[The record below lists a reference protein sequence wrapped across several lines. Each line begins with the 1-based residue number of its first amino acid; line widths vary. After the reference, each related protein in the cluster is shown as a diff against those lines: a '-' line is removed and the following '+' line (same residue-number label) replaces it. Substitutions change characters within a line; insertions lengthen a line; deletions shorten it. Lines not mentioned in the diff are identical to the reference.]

1 MNNFSSLPVDVEG
14 RPFKRA
20 GFVIVLLV
28 GTFIAI
34 LNQTLLVT
42 ALPKIMEDLN
52 VSANNAQWLITTFM
66 LINGIMIPISAFFL
80 NQIAS
85 RTLFLLAMGC
95 FSLGTIVCALSST
108 FHLLLIGRIIQ
119 AIGSG
124 IMLPLMQTLMFM
136 IFPPHRRGEAMGLV
150 GIVIAFSPA
159 IGPTLSGWIVDFYH
173 WHYLFCII
181 LPIAVIDMF
190 LAFYFL
196 KNVIHLTKPKLDIL
210 SVLLSSVGLGTLLY
224 GIGVAGD
231 KGWGS
236 YTVWITCGIGLIGLI
251 LFSRRQFKLKE
262 PILELRVFKSKI
274 FTLSTAI
281 VSIIFMTMIGS
292 EILLPIYTQKIH
304 GYSALKSGLVLL
316 PGALVL
322 GLISPIAGKIFDKYG
337 IRKLSV
343 VGMVVLTVGTF
354 PFLFLEQNTSIW
366 WIVWSYSLRMLGM
379 GLVMMPL
386 ATAGINALP
395 QEQISHGTAANNT
408 VRQIFASLGSAII
421 VGVMTTSVN
430 QYISNYSVDKTG
442 KVLMNATIN
451 GINNGFLAAFLLII
465 IAFNLCFF
473 IKQPIKYIGHEDF
486 SRD

>member
-1 MNNFSSLPVDVEG
+1 MNNLATLPVDVEG

-28 GTFIAI
+28 GAFIAI

-42 ALPKIMEDLN
+42 ALPKIMDDLN
-52 VSANNAQWLITTFM
+52 VSANNAQWLITAFM

-80 NQIAS
+80 NQITS
-85 RTLFLLAMGC
+85 RTLFFLAMGC
-95 FSLGTIVCALSST
+95 FAIGTVVCALSTT
-108 FHLLLIGRIIQ
+108 FQLLLIGRIIQ

-136 IFPPHRRGEAMGLV
+136 IFPPNRRGEAMGLV

-173 WHYLFCII
+173 WHYLFYII

-210 SVLLSSVGLGTLLY
+210 SVLLSSIGLGTLLY

-236 YTVWITCGIGLIGLI
+236 QIVWITCGIGLIVLI
-251 LFSRRQFKLKE
+251 LFSLRQFKLKE

-274 FTLSTAI
+274 FTLTTTV

-304 GYSALKSGLVLL
+304 GYSALQSGLVLL
-316 PGALVL
+316 PGALAL
-322 GLISPIAGKIFDKYG
+322 GLISPIAGKIFDRYG
-337 IRKLSV
+337 VRKLSV
-343 VGMVVLTVGTF
+343 VGMVVLALGTL

-366 WIVWSYSLRMLGM
+366 WIICAYSFRMLGM

-395 QEQISHGTAANNT
+395 PELISHGTAANNT

-421 VGVMTTSVN
+421 VGVMTTSVT
-430 QYISNYSVDKTG
+430 QYISNHSVDKATNI
-442 KVLMNATIN
+442 LLDATIR
-451 GINNGFLAAFLLII
+451 GLNNGFFAAFILII
-465 IAFNLCFF
+465 IAFIFCFF
-473 IKQPIKYIGHEDF
+473 IKQPIKYNLQ
-486 SRD
+486 

>member
-1 MNNFSSLPVDVEG
+1 MKMNNFVPLSVDVEG

-28 GTFIAI
+28 GAFIAI

-42 ALPKIMEDLN
+42 ALPKVMEDLK
-52 VSANNAQWLITTFM
+52 VSANNAQWLITAFM
-66 LINGIMIPISAFFL
+66 LINGIMIPVSAFFL

-95 FSLGTIVCALSST
+95 FALGTIVCAFST
-108 FHLLLIGRIIQ
+108 TFQLLLTGRIIQ

-124 IMLPLMQTLMFM
+124 IMMPLMQTLMF
-136 IFPPHRRGEAMGLV
+136 IVFPPDRRGEAMGLV

-159 IGPTLSGWIVDFYH
+159 IGPTLSGWIVDYYH
-173 WHYLFCII
+173 WHYLFYII
-181 LPIAVIDMF
+181 LPIAIIDMF

-196 KNVIHLTKPKLDIL
+196 KNVIPLTKPKLDIL
-210 SVLLSSVGLGTLLY
+210 SVIFSSIGLGTLLY

-236 YTVWITCGIGLIGLI
+236 HIVWITCGIGLIVLI
-251 LFSRRQFKLKE
+251 LFSLRQFKLKE
-262 PILELRVFKSKI
+262 PLLELRVFKSKV
-274 FTLSTAI
+274 FTLTTTV

-322 GLISPIAGKIFDKYG
+322 GIISPIAGKIFDKYG

-343 VGMVVLTVGTF
+343 VGMIVLTLGTL
-354 PFLFLEQNTSIW
+354 PFLFLEQGTSMW
-366 WIVWSYSLRMLGM
+366 WIECAYSLRMLGM

-395 QEQISHGTAANNT
+395 QGLLSHGTAANNT

-421 VGVMTTSVN
+421 VGVMTTSVT
-430 QYISNYSVDKTG
+430 QYISNHSVDKATN
-442 KVLMNATIN
+442 LLLDATIN
-451 GINNGFLAAFLLII
+451 GINKGFLVVLILII
-465 IAFNLCFF
+465 IAFCLCIF
-473 IKQPIKYIGHEDF
+473 IKLPIKKI
-486 SRD
+486 SQ